1 MRRER
6 PCPYTTAKTPR
17 YIILWDLQW
26 KVIDC
31 QRLEPRTDLRH
42 AMTTTI
48 ERLQHDGWNAESS
61 ADHGFVFLSRNDERR
76 LLMITA
82 RNPDNTDPQSF
93 SPFTQ

>member
-1 MRRER
+1 MRRQQ
-6 PCPYTTAKTPR
+6 PSPYTIAKTPR

-31 QRLEPRTDLRH
+31 TRLESRTNLRH

-48 ERLQHDGWNAESS
+48 ERLQHDGWIAESTP
-61 ADHGFVFLSRNDERR
+61 DHGFVFLSRNDERR

-82 RNPDNTDPQSF
+82 RHPEEISSQSF
-93 SPFTQ
+93 SPFR

>member
-1 MRRER
+1 MRRQQ
-6 PCPYTTAKTPR
+6 PSPYATAKTPR
-17 YIILWDLQW
+17 YIVFWDLQW
-26 KVIDC
+26 QVIDC

-48 ERLQHDGWNAESS
+48 ERFQHYGWRAESN

-82 RNPDNTDPQSF
+82 RNPEETDLQSF
-93 SPFTQ
+93 SPFR